1 MIITA
6 CSDYALKNEI
16 KTGPEIVVH
25 PTSIDF
31 GNLLSGQE
39 SGQESFAVINA
50 GDEDLIIN
58 KPAISND
65 FRFSISD
72 SLNEEYIIQPGNSVE
87 FNIYYNPETYENNNA
102 TITIQSN
109 DEDEEYLELPVTG
122 NGDAPL
128 LSIEPPVLY
137 FGDISIG
144 CSIEETITLRN
155 NGNLNLIV
163 SDVTQ
168 MATLPTDI
176 VADFGSLPNLPWE
189 LVPGQELD
197 FNILYE
203 PTDINLDES
212 QITVN
217 SNDPVNS
224 EVIIVQEGYGDIV
237 HWFHNRYIQDES
249 KIVDIVFVVDNSGS
263 MNDQQQELAY
273 QMNDFVSILQNM
285 NVDYHLGFIT
295 TDSAMLQ
302 QYDGYDW
309 IDNRHPDPVMWAA
322 NVINSIGTGGS
333 PFEKGIYYAQAFS
346 SFAASSSSYWRPN
359 SNFVIVYISDE
370 PDYSPNSYTSY
381 FPFFDN
387 IKPSPSLVRQ
397 FAVIGDYP
405 SGCLLVNSANGTSYN
420 VPFGGGYYE
429 MTQRYNGQAYSIC
442 APDWGIQ
449 MQNLATAVSV
459 RASFEMSERNVM
471 ENTIEVR
478 VNGQLSYEWIYD
490 EATNSIIF
498 NNEYIPDGGNT
509 VEIDYAILGC
519 GE

>member
-1 MIITA
+1 MT
-6 CSDYALKNEI
+6 
-16 KTGPEIVVH
+16 V
-25 PTSIDF
+25 
-31 GNLLSGQE
+31 LS
-39 SGQESFAVINA
+39 
-50 GDEDLIIN
+50 
-58 KPAISND
+58 
-65 FRFSISD
+65 
-72 SLNEEYIIQPGNSVE
+72 EEYIIQPGNSVE

-102 TITIQSN
+102 TIIIQSN

-189 LVPGQELD
+189 LVPGQEID

-203 PTDINLDES
+203 PTDVNLDES

-273 QMNDFVSILQNM
+273 QMNDFVSILQSM

-295 TDSAMLQ
+295 TDSAMFQ

-309 IDNRHPDPVMWAA
+309 IDNRHPDPVIWAA

-333 PFEKGIYYAQAFS
+333 PFEQGIYYAQAFS

-387 IKPSPSLVRQ
+387 IKSSPSLVRQ

-405 SGCLLVNSANGTSYN
+405 SGCLLINSANGTSYN

-442 APDWGIQ
+442 APDWGMQ
-449 MQNLATAVSV
+449 MQNLATEVSV

-471 ENTIEVR
+471 EDTIEVR

-490 EATNSIIF
+490 ESTNSIIF
-498 NNEYIPDGGNT
+498 NSDAIPDGGNT

>member
-6 CSDYALKNEI
+6 CNDYALKNEI
-16 KTGPEIVVH
+16 KTGPEIVIH

-31 GNLLSGQE
+31 GHLLSGQE
-39 SGQESFAVINA
+39 SGQESFAIINA

-58 KPAISND
+58 KPVVSDIL
-65 FRFSISD
+65 RFSISD
-72 SLNEEYIIQPGNSVE
+72 NLSEEYTIQPGNSVE
-87 FNIYYNPETYENNNA
+87 FDVYYNPETYETNN
-102 TITIQSN
+102 TVITILSN
-109 DEDEEYLELPVTG
+109 DEDEEYIELPVSG

-128 LSIEPPVLY
+128 LSIEPPSLY

-144 CSIEETITLRN
+144 CAIEETITLRN
-155 NGNLNLIV
+155 NGNLNLII
-163 SDVTQ
+163 SNVTQ

-189 LVPGQELD
+189 LIPGQELD

-203 PTDINLDES
+203 PTDVNLDES

-237 HWFHNRYIQDES
+237 HWFHDRYIQDES

-273 QMNDFVSILQNM
+273 QMNDFVSILQSM

-295 TDSAMLQ
+295 TDSAMFQ

-309 IDNRHPDPVMWAA
+309 IDNRHPDPVIWAA

-333 PFEKGIYYAQAFS
+333 PFEQGIYYAQAFS

-387 IKPSPSLVRQ
+387 IKSSPSLVRQ

-405 SGCLLVNSANGTSYN
+405 SGCLLINSANGMSYN

-442 APDWGIQ
+442 APDWGMQ
-449 MQNLATAVSV
+449 MQNLATEVSV
-459 RASFEMSERNVM
+459 KASFEMSERNVM
-471 ENTIEVR
+471 EDTIEVR

-490 EATNSIIF
+490 ESTNAIIF
-498 NNEYIPDGGNT
+498 NSDAIPDGGNT
-509 VEIDYAILGC
+509 IEIDYAILGC